1 MRPLPACTAIAA
13 SLALSCSVTSGT
25 THTPRME
32 KPGQAAAP
40 EAPKSP
46 EETLPGVDL
55 SGLTPPQ
62 REELAAWARGTF
74 CSCGC
79 PHTVSSCLA
88 GHKTCHHAARMVK
101 LASGLVKKGASL
113 AEVSKIVDAYYSGFD
128 RRKRLDVTQ
137 YGPPIGDAQAPITF
151 VVISDFTCPFCKITV
166 PTIEDFAKARA
177 DRVRLFAKP
186 FPISAHPGSDVAAE
200 TAEWAREKGLYWDL
214 QGLLY
219 AADEEPTPDRMAAL
233 VGRLGGDVADLRAAL
248 QSGRYKQRVTSSQV
262 EARDAGLTGTPTLF
276 LNGRK
281 IEDLTEDGLS
291 FALEDEEEWVKN
303 GGWERD

>member
-1 MRPLPACTAIAA
+1 MRSHPASTALLAA
-13 SLALSCSVTSGT
+13 LALSCSVTSGT
-25 THTPRME
+25 TKTPRLE

-40 EAPKSP
+40 EAPRTP

-55 SGLTPPQ
+55 SGLTDAQ
-62 REELAAWARGTF
+62 KEVLAAWARATF
-74 CSCGC
+74 CACGC

-101 LASGLVKKGASL
+101 LATGLVKKGATL
-113 AEVSKIVDAYYSGFD
+113 PDVSKFVEAYYSGFD
-128 RRKRLDVTQ
+128 RRKRLDVRE
-137 YGPPIGDAQAPITF
+137 YGPPIGNPQAKVTL

-166 PTIEDFAKARA
+166 PAIEDFAKARS
-177 DRVRLFAKP
+177 DRVNLYAKP
-186 FPISAHPGSDVAAE
+186 FPIPAHPGSDVAAE

-219 AADEEPTPDRMAAL
+219 ASDEEPTADRMAAV
-233 VGRLGGDVADLRAAL
+233 VGRLGGDVTDLRAAL

-262 EARDAGLTGTPTLF
+262 EAREAGLTGTPTVF

-281 IEDLTEDGLS
+281 IEDVSEEGLS
-291 FALEDEEEWVKN
+291 FALEDEEEWVQH